1 VAKTATTSI
10 SAAAYTVRVYTTTN
24 TTAALFVIP
33 PRNWQSVPL
42 RCHCRW
48 KSLVIHSTNPL
59 NCTTTATPATTTTDN
74 CSVSK
79 SLIITTITT
88 ADDYLRACTRL
99 ASFQSHVLL
108 EDELCFLLQNLI
120 RVVQVTS
127 VVGIC
132 VWVDAPQHTLES
144 LDQCVECVV
153 MAVEIEVIREVAL
166 EKKARF
172 MT

>member
-1 VAKTATTSI
+1 M
-10 SAAAYTVRVYTTTN
+10 
-24 TTAALFVIP
+24 
-33 PRNWQSVPL
+33 
-42 RCHCRW
+42 
-48 KSLVIHSTNPL
+48 
-59 NCTTTATPATTTTDN
+59 
-74 CSVSK
+74 
-79 SLIITTITT
+79 
-88 ADDYLRACTRL
+88 
-99 ASFQSHVLL
+99 
-108 EDELCFLLQNLI
+108 
-120 RVVQVTS
+120 TS